1 MADLNKTYT
10 YDRNRVYKVLKGT
23 QCSFAEEHVRGFSDA
38 ERLAASQQVIQKA
51 IDLYKAEFGD
61 IVWDCVEM
69 LVSFV
74 TFQVVVEFRVIE
86 YGD

>member
-1 MADLNKTYT
+1 MANLDKTYT
-10 YDRNRVYKVLKGT
+10 YDRNRVYKVHKGT
-23 QCSFAEEHVRGFSDA
+23 QCSFAEAHVGEFSDA
-38 ERLAASQQVIQKA
+38 ARLAASQEVIQKA

-74 TFQVVVEFRVIE
+74 TFQVVVEFRVME